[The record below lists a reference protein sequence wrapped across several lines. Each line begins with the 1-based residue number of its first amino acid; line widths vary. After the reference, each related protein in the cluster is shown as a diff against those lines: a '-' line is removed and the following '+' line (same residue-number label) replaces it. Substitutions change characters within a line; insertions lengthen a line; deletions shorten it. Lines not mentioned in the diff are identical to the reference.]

1 MQKLTHNTVRQIL
14 FALFVVSICIGVW
27 VVLSP
32 FFTAIAW
39 ACILAYISWPFYVCL
54 FNKLGKKENVASLI
68 MTVVMATA
76 VITPI
81 LWLFWVL
88 KAELSFATI
97 VFTSKLANG
106 GIVLPRFI
114 AELPFVGSDISTW
127 FTKALANPTEFRNEA
142 HVLLM
147 NADQKFIDIIGG
159 ISRNLATMGFALLA
173 LFFAYKGGLKFMTQ
187 SEQVLESL
195 LGIRARSYFQAAGDA
210 TRGVVYGIVLTAIA
224 QGIFAGIGYWIVGL
238 DAPIML
244 AAVTTLF
251 SMLPFATPFI
261 WGGIGLWLILT
272 GNTVAGVELLLWG
285 ALVVSW
291 IDNVIR
297 PIVLAKSVKIPFL
310 LAFFGVIGG
319 LSAFGF
325 VGLFL
330 GPVILAIAFAVWEE
344 WLESHPDRNPHHPES

>member
-1 MQKLTHNTVRQIL
+1 MQNLTHNTVRQIL

-27 VVLSP
+27 AVLAP

-39 ACILAYISWPFYVCL
+39 ACILAYVSWPTYIWL
-54 FNKLGKKENVASLI
+54 LNKLGRRDTIAALI
-68 MTVVMATA
+68 MTVLMATA
-76 VITPI
+76 VIVPV
-81 LWLFWVL
+81 LWLFFVL
-88 KAELSFATI
+88 KSELSIATT
-97 VFTSKLANG
+97 VFTNKLSNG
-106 GIVLPRFI
+106 GIVMPKFI
-114 AELPFVGSDISTW
+114 AELPIVGHDIDTW
-127 FTKALANPTEFRNEA
+127 LSKALTNPTEFKNEI
-142 HVLLM
+142 HTLLM
-147 NADQKFIDIIGG
+147 NADQKLINIIGG
-159 ISRNLATMGFALLA
+159 ISRNLADMGFALLA
-173 LFFAYKGGLKFMTQ
+173 LFFAYKGGLKFVTQ

-195 LGIRARSYFQAAGDA
+195 LGMRARSYFEAAGDA
-210 TRGVVYGIVLTAIA
+210 TRGVVYGIVFTAIA

-291 IDNVIR
+291 IDNVVR

-330 GPVILAIAFAVWEE
+330 GPVILAIAFSVWQA
-344 WLESHPDRNPHHPES
+344 WLETHPDRHSQQSKS

>member
-1 MQKLTHNTVRQIL
+1 LQNLTHNTVRQIL

-27 VVLSP
+27 VVLAP

-39 ACILAYISWPFYVCL
+39 ACILAYVSWPSYIWL
-54 FNKLGKKENVASLI
+54 LNKLGRRNTIASLI
-68 MTVVMATA
+68 MTTLMAAA
-76 VITPI
+76 VIVPM
-81 LWLFWVL
+81 LWLFFVL
-88 KAELSFATI
+88 KSELSIAATLFI
-97 VFTSKLANG
+97 SKLANG
-106 GIVLPRFI
+106 GIVLPKFI
-114 AELPFVGSDISTW
+114 AELPIVGPDIDTW
-127 FTKALANPTEFRNEA
+127 LSKAFTNPTEFKNEI
-142 HVLLM
+142 HTLLM
-147 NADQKFIDIIGG
+147 NADQKLINIIGG
-159 ISRNLATMGFALLA
+159 ISRNLADMGFALLA
-173 LFFAYKGGLKFMTQ
+173 LFFAYKGGLKFVTQ

-224 QGIFAGIGYWIVGL
+224 QGVFAGIGYWIVGL
-238 DAPIML
+238 EAPILL

-261 WGGIGLWLILT
+261 WGGIGLWLILS

-330 GPVILAIAFAVWEE
+330 GPVILAIAFAVWQE
-344 WLESHPDRNPHHPES
+344 WLETHPDRHSQQR

>member
-1 MQKLTHNTVRQIL
+1 LQNLTHNTVRQIL

-27 VVLSP
+27 AVLAP

-39 ACILAYISWPFYVCL
+39 ACILAYVSWPTYIWL
-54 FNKLGKKENVASLI
+54 LNKLGRRDTIAALI
-68 MTVVMATA
+68 MTVLMATA
-76 VITPI
+76 VIVPV
-81 LWLFWVL
+81 LWLFFVL
-88 KAELSFATI
+88 KSELSIATT
-97 VFTSKLANG
+97 VFTNKLSNG
-106 GIVLPRFI
+106 GIVMPKFI
-114 AELPFVGSDISTW
+114 AELPIVGHDIDTW
-127 FTKALANPTEFRNEA
+127 LSKALTNPTEFKNEI
-142 HVLLM
+142 HTLLM
-147 NADQKFIDIIGG
+147 NADQKLINIIGG
-159 ISRNLATMGFALLA
+159 ISRNLADMGFALLA
-173 LFFAYKGGLKFMTQ
+173 LFFAYKGGLKFVTQ

-195 LGIRARSYFQAAGDA
+195 LGMRARSYFEAAGDA
-210 TRGVVYGIVLTAIA
+210 TRGVVYGIVFTAIA

-291 IDNVIR
+291 IDNVVR

-330 GPVILAIAFAVWEE
+330 GPVILAIAFSVWQA
-344 WLESHPDRNPHHPES
+344 WLETHPDRHSQQSKS

>member
-1 MQKLTHNTVRQIL
+1 LQNLTHNTVRQIL

-27 VVLSP
+27 VVLAP

-39 ACILAYISWPFYVCL
+39 ACILAYVSWPSYIWL
-54 FNKLGKKENVASLI
+54 LNKLGRRNTIASLI
-68 MTVVMATA
+68 MTTLMAAA
-76 VITPI
+76 VIVPM
-81 LWLFWVL
+81 LWLFFVL
-88 KAELSFATI
+88 KSELSIAATL
-97 VFTSKLANG
+97 FTSKLANG
-106 GIVLPRFI
+106 GIVLPKFI
-114 AELPFVGSDISTW
+114 AELPIVGPDIDSW
-127 FTKALANPTEFRNEA
+127 LSKAFTNPAEFKNEI
-142 HVLLM
+142 HTLLM
-147 NADQKFIDIIGG
+147 NADQKLINIIGG
-159 ISRNLATMGFALLA
+159 ISRNLADMGFALLA
-173 LFFAYKGGLKFMTQ
+173 LFFAYKGGLKFVTQ

-224 QGIFAGIGYWIVGL
+224 QGVFAGIGYWIVGL
-238 DAPIML
+238 EAPIL
-244 AAVTTLF
+244 LGAVTTLF

-261 WGGIGLWLILT
+261 WGGIGLWLILS

-330 GPVILAIAFAVWEE
+330 GPVILAIAFAVWQE
-344 WLESHPDRNPHHPES
+344 WLETHPDRHSQQR

>member
-1 MQKLTHNTVRQIL
+1 M
-14 FALFVVSICIGVW
+14 VSICIGVW
-27 VVLSP
+27 VVLAP

-39 ACILAYISWPFYVCL
+39 ACILAYVSWPSYIWL
-54 FNKLGKKENVASLI
+54 LNKLGRRDTIAALI
-68 MTVVMATA
+68 MTVLMATA
-76 VITPI
+76 VIVPV
-81 LWLFWVL
+81 LWLFFVL
-88 KAELSFATI
+88 KSELSIATT
-97 VFTSKLANG
+97 VFTNKLANG
-106 GIVLPRFI
+106 GIVLPKFI
-114 AELPFVGSDISTW
+114 AELPIVGPDIDTW
-127 FTKALANPTEFRNEA
+127 LSKALTNPTEFKNEI
-142 HVLLM
+142 HTLLM
-147 NADQKFIDIIGG
+147 NADQKLINIIGG
-159 ISRNLATMGFALLA
+159 ISRNLADMGFALLA
-173 LFFAYKGGLKFMTQ
+173 LFFAYKGGLKFVTQ

-195 LGIRARSYFQAAGDA
+195 LGMRARSYFEAAGDA

-330 GPVILAIAFAVWEE
+330 GPVILAIAFAVWQA
-344 WLESHPDRNPHHPES
+344 WLETHPDRHRHQHQS

>member
-1 MQKLTHNTVRQIL
+1 LQKLAHNTVRQIL
-14 FALFVVSICIGVW
+14 FAIFVVSICIGVW
-27 VVLSP
+27 VVISP

-39 ACILAYISWPFYVCL
+39 ACILAYVSWPIYIWL
-54 FNKLGKKENVASLI
+54 LKKLGKRDTIASLI
-68 MTVVMATA
+68 MTTLMATA

-88 KAELSFATI
+88 KAELSIATTL
-97 VFTSKLANG
+97 FTSKLANG
-106 GIVLPRFI
+106 GIVLPKFI
-114 AELPFVGSDISTW
+114 AELPFVGTDINAW
-127 FTKALANPTEFRNEA
+127 LTKAFANPTEFRNEA
-142 HVLLM
+142 HALLI

-210 TRGVVYGIVLTAIA
+210 TRGVIYGIVLTAIA
-224 QGIFAGIGYWIVGL
+224 QGAFAGLGYWMVGL
-238 DAPIML
+238 EAPIML
-244 AAVTTLF
+244 SAITTLF
-251 SMLPFATPFI
+251 ALLPFATPLV

-272 GNTVAGVELLLWG
+272 GDTMAGFQLLLWG
-285 ALVVSW
+285 AVVVSW
-291 IDNVIR
+291 IDNIIR
-297 PIVLAKSVKIPFL
+297 PIILAKSVKIPFL

-319 LSAFGF
+319 VSAFGF
-325 VGLFL
+325 IGLFL

-344 WLESHPDRNPHHPES
+344 WLESHPDRNLHHHES

>member
-1 MQKLTHNTVRQIL
+1 LQKLTHNTVRQIL

-27 VVLSP
+27 VVISP

-39 ACILAYISWPFYVCL
+39 ACILAYVSWPLYIWL
-54 FNKLGKKENVASLI
+54 LNKLGKRETISSFI
-68 MTVVMATA
+68 MTTVMAAA

-88 KAELSFATI
+88 KAELSIATTL
-97 VFTSKLANG
+97 FTNKLANG
-106 GIVLPRFI
+106 GIVLPKFI
-114 AELPFVGSDISTW
+114 AELPFVGTDINTW
-127 FTKALANPTEFRNEA
+127 LTKALANPTEFKSEA
-142 HVLLM
+142 HALLM

-195 LGIRARSYFQAAGDA
+195 LGIRARNYFQAAGDA
-210 TRGVVYGIVLTAIA
+210 TRGVIYGIVLTAIA
-224 QGIFAGIGYWIVGL
+224 QGAFAGFGYWMVDL

-244 AAVTTLF
+244 SAITALF
-251 SMLPFATPFI
+251 ALLPFATPLV
-261 WGGIGLWLILT
+261 WGGIGVWLIIT
-272 GNTVAGVELLLWG
+272 GNTVAGIELLLWG

-291 IDNVIR
+291 IDNIIR
-297 PIVLAKSVKIPFL
+297 PIILAKSVKIPFL

-319 LSAFGF
+319 VSAFGF
-325 VGLFL
+325 IGLFL
-330 GPVILAIAFAVWEE
+330 GPVILAIAFAVWQE
-344 WLESHPDRNPHHPES
+344 WLESHPDRHPNQPKY

>member
-1 MQKLTHNTVRQIL
+1 LQKLTHNTVRQIL

-27 VVLSP
+27 AVLSP

-39 ACILAYISWPFYVCL
+39 ACILAYVSWPFYVWL
-54 FNKLGKKENVASLI
+54 FNQLGKRENIASLI
-68 MTVVMATA
+68 MTTVMAAA

-88 KAELSFATI
+88 KAELSIATAL
-97 VFTSKLANG
+97 FTSKLANG
-106 GIVLPRFI
+106 GIVLPKFI
-114 AELPFVGSDISTW
+114 AELPFVGTDINAW
-127 FTKALANPTEFRNEA
+127 LTKALANPTEFRNEMHA
-142 HVLLM
+142 LLM
-147 NADQKFIDIIGG
+147 NADQKFMGIIGG

-173 LFFAYKGGLKFMTQ
+173 LFFAYKGGWKFMSQ

-210 TRGVVYGIVLTAIA
+210 TRGVIYGIVLTAIA
-224 QGIFAGIGYWIVGL
+224 QGVFAGLGYWMVGL

-244 AAVTTLF
+244 AAITTLF
-251 SMLPFATPFI
+251 ALLPFATPLV

-291 IDNVIR
+291 IDNIIR
-297 PIVLAKSVKIPFL
+297 PIILAKSVKIPFL

-319 LSAFGF
+319 VSAFGF
-325 VGLFL
+325 IGLFL

-344 WLESHPDRNPHHPES
+344 WLESHPDRNPHHNE

>member
-1 MQKLTHNTVRQIL
+1 LQNLTHNTVRQIL

-27 VVLSP
+27 VVLAP

-39 ACILAYISWPFYVCL
+39 ACILAYVSWPSYIWL
-54 FNKLGKKENVASLI
+54 LNKLGRRNTIASLI
-68 MTVVMATA
+68 MTTLMAAA
-76 VITPI
+76 VIVPM
-81 LWLFWVL
+81 LWLFFVL
-88 KAELSFATI
+88 KSELSIAATL
-97 VFTSKLANG
+97 FTSKLANG
-106 GIVLPRFI
+106 GIVLPKFI
-114 AELPFVGSDISTW
+114 AELPIVGPDIDTW
-127 FTKALANPTEFRNEA
+127 LSKAFTNPAEFKNEI
-142 HVLLM
+142 HTLLM
-147 NADQKFIDIIGG
+147 NADQKLINIIGG
-159 ISRNLATMGFALLA
+159 ISRNLADMGFALLA
-173 LFFAYKGGLKFMTQ
+173 LFFAYKGGLKFVTQ

-224 QGIFAGIGYWIVGL
+224 QGVFAGIGYWIVGL
-238 DAPIML
+238 EAPILL

-261 WGGIGLWLILT
+261 WGGIGLWLILS

-330 GPVILAIAFAVWEE
+330 GPVILAIAFAVWQE
-344 WLESHPDRNPHHPES
+344 WLETHPDRHSQQR

>member
-1 MQKLTHNTVRQIL
+1 LQKLTHNTVRQIL

-39 ACILAYISWPFYVCL
+39 ACILAYVSWPFYVWL
-54 FNKLGKKENVASLI
+54 FNQLGKRENIASLI
-68 MTVVMATA
+68 MTILMAA
-76 VITPI
+76 VVITPI

-88 KAELSFATI
+88 KAELSIATTA
-97 VFTSKLANG
+97 FTSKLANG
-106 GIVLPRFI
+106 GIVLPKFI
-114 AELPFVGSDISTW
+114 AELPFVGTDINTW
-127 FTKALANPTEFRNEA
+127 LTKALANPTEFRNEA
-142 HVLLM
+142 HALLM

-173 LFFAYKGGLKFMTQ
+173 LFFAYKGGLNFMTQ

-195 LGIRARSYFQAAGDA
+195 LGIRARSYFLAAGDA
-210 TRGVVYGIVLTAIA
+210 TRGVIYGIVLTAIA
-224 QGIFAGIGYWIVGL
+224 QGVFAGFGYWMVGL
-238 DAPIML
+238 NAPIML
-244 AAVTTLF
+244 SAITALF
-251 SMLPFATPFI
+251 ALLPFATPLV

-291 IDNVIR
+291 IDNIIR
-297 PIVLAKSVKIPFL
+297 PIILAKSVKIPFL

-319 LSAFGF
+319 VSAFGF
-325 VGLFL
+325 IGLFL

-344 WLESHPDRNPHHPES
+344 WLESHPERNPHHNES

>member
-1 MQKLTHNTVRQIL
+1 LQNLTHNTVRQIL

-27 VVLSP
+27 AVLAP

-39 ACILAYISWPFYVCL
+39 ACILAYVSWPTYIWL
-54 FNKLGKKENVASLI
+54 LNKLGRRDTIAALI
-68 MTVVMATA
+68 MTVLMATA
-76 VITPI
+76 VIVPV
-81 LWLFWVL
+81 LWLFFVL
-88 KAELSFATI
+88 KSELSIATT
-97 VFTSKLANG
+97 VFTNKLSNG
-106 GIVLPRFI
+106 GIVMPKFI
-114 AELPFVGSDISTW
+114 AELPIVGHDIDTW
-127 FTKALANPTEFRNEA
+127 LSKALTNPTEFKNEI
-142 HVLLM
+142 HTLLM
-147 NADQKFIDIIGG
+147 NADQKLINIIGG
-159 ISRNLATMGFALLA
+159 ISRNLADMGFALLA
-173 LFFAYKGGLKFMTQ
+173 LFFAYKGGLKFVTQ

-195 LGIRARSYFQAAGDA
+195 LGMRARSYFEAAGDA

-291 IDNVIR
+291 IDNVVR

-330 GPVILAIAFAVWEE
+330 GPVILAIAFSVWQA
-344 WLESHPDRNPHHPES
+344 WLETHPDRHSQQSKS

>member
-1 MQKLTHNTVRQIL
+1 LQNLTHNTVKQIL

-27 VVLSP
+27 VVLAP

-39 ACILAYISWPFYVCL
+39 ACILAYVSWPCYIWFL
-54 FNKLGKKENVASLI
+54 KKLGDRDTIAALV
-68 MTVVMATA
+68 MTILMATA
-76 VITPI
+76 VIVPV
-81 LWLFWVL
+81 LWLFFVL
-88 KAELSFATI
+88 KSELNIATNI
-97 VFTSKLANG
+97 FTTKLANG
-106 GIVLPRFI
+106 GIMLPKFV
-114 AELPFVGSDISTW
+114 AELPIVGPDIDKWLS
-127 FTKALANPTEFRNEA
+127 KALTNPAEFKNEM
-142 HVLLM
+142 HILLM
-147 NADQKFIDIIGG
+147 NADQKLISIIGG
-159 ISRNLATMGFALLA
+159 ISRNLVDMGFALLA

-224 QGIFAGIGYWIVGL
+224 QGAFAGVGYWFVGL
-238 DAPIML
+238 EAPMML
-244 AAVTTLF
+244 AAITTLF
-251 SMLPFATPFI
+251 SMLPFATPFV
-261 WGGIGLWLILT
+261 WGGISAWLILT
-272 GNTVAGVELLLWG
+272 GKTVSGVELLLWG

-297 PIVLAKSVKIPFL
+297 PIILTKSVKIPFL

-330 GPVILAIAFAVWEE
+330 GPVILAIAFAVWQE
-344 WLESHPDRNPHHPES
+344 WLESHPDRHLRLPKS

>member
-1 MQKLTHNTVRQIL
+1 LQNLTHNTVRQIL

-27 VVLSP
+27 VVLAP

-39 ACILAYISWPFYVCL
+39 ACILAYVSWPSYIWL
-54 FNKLGKKENVASLI
+54 FNKLGRRDTIAALI
-68 MTVVMATA
+68 MTVLMATA
-76 VITPI
+76 VIVPV
-81 LWLFWVL
+81 LWLFFVL
-88 KAELSFATI
+88 KSELSIATT
-97 VFTSKLANG
+97 VFTNKLANG
-106 GIVLPRFI
+106 GIVLPKFI
-114 AELPFVGSDISTW
+114 AELPIIGHDIDTW
-127 FTKALANPTEFRNEA
+127 LSKALTNPTEFKNEI
-142 HVLLM
+142 HTLLM
-147 NADQKFIDIIGG
+147 NADQKLINIIGG
-159 ISRNLATMGFALLA
+159 ISRNLADMGFALLA
-173 LFFAYKGGLKFMTQ
+173 LFFAYKGGLKFVTQ

-195 LGIRARSYFQAAGDA
+195 LGMRARSYFEAAGDA

-272 GNTVAGVELLLWG
+272 GNTAAGVELLLWG

-330 GPVILAIAFAVWEE
+330 GPVILAIAFSVWQA
-344 WLESHPDRNPHHPES
+344 WLETHPDRHSQQRKS